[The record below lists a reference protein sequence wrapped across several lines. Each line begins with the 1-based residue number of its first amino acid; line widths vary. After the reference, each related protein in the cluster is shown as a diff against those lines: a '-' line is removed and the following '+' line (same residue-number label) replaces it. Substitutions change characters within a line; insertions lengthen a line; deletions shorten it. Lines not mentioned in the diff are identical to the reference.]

1 MKHRSLSYLSNE
13 GDSYA
18 GVRSDESHKN
28 LGADVSQK
36 VFYVLP
42 DEMVLHDGLSAWD
55 VCM

>member
-55 VCM
+55 VRM